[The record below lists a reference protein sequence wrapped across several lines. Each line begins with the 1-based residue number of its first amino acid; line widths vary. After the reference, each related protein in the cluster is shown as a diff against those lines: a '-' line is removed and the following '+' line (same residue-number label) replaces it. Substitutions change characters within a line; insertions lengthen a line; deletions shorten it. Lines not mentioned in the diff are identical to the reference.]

1 MIRNAEDHFSRVAT
15 AYAESRPSYPAKL
28 FDWLASL
35 CAARE
40 CALDVATGSGQ
51 AAIEL
56 ALRFT
61 RVVATDLSAGQIALA
76 RPAAN
81 IAYRVAPAEA
91 SGLDDHSAD
100 LVAIAQALHWLDLD
114 RFYGEVRRV
123 LKPGGVVAA
132 WTYGV
137 LHVEGDAVDA
147 LVQRF
152 YSETVGPWWPAERR
166 HVETAYREL
175 AFPFARIAAP
185 PFEMAI
191 AWTLPQLL
199 GYFRS
204 WSATGR
210 YIAAN
215 GGDPV
220 AAMEPEFARA
230 WGDPS
235 APRMVTWPLG
245 VIAGRI
251 EP

>member
-152 YSETVGPWWPAERR
+152 YSETVGPWWPPERR
-166 HVETAYREL
+166 HVETAYRDL

-185 PFEMAI
+185 PFAMQVD
-191 AWTLPQLL
+191 WTLPRLL

-210 YIAAN
+210 YVEANGVDPIAALE
-215 GGDPV
+215 PV
-220 AAMEPEFARA
+220 LLRA
-230 WGDPS
+230 WGEPS
-235 APRMVTWPLG
+235 LPRRVTWPLG
-245 VIAGRI
+245 IVAGRC